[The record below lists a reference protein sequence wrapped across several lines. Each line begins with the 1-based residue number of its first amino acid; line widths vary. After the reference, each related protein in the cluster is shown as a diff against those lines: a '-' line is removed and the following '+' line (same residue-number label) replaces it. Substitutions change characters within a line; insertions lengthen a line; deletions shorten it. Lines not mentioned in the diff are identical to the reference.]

1 MILEKIAMP
10 ENVQLFPSDKILVPL
25 DKLANSVFKQKNRE
39 ATERAIYE
47 DKRLGIVTTYDL
59 EFLKGFLTQLD
70 KLVFCAATSEYLVG
84 NKFFSVR
91 RLWQK
96 IGGSHTMTSKTRK
109 LIADSVERLACTR
122 ITLNMT
128 DINEQRHYKD
138 DRQVIRKNYL
148 LPCKVVE
155 TKINGQTSDLT
166 FYISDIPPLLE
177 VTEMKKQFTTQPSSL
192 LDVPKLKSTA
202 LTLSL
207 KFYLLERIT
216 AILGSHKPHKKHFCG
231 KGKDG
236 KLAFKSATKLQKII
250 LLDAL
255 FEQCGLSDAVKWQ
268 KQEARNVIKKTLDHF
283 QAQHLISEWHFEKK
297 NGAFYSI
304 HFA

>member
-1 MILEKIAMP
+1 
-10 ENVQLFPSDKILVPL
+10 
-25 DKLANSVFKQKNRE
+25 
-39 ATERAIYE
+39 
-47 DKRLGIVTTYDL
+47 
-59 EFLKGFLTQLD
+59 
-70 KLVFCAATSEYLVG
+70 
-84 NKFFSVR
+84 
-91 RLWQK
+91 
-96 IGGSHTMTSKTRK
+96 MTNETRK

-138 DRQVIRKNYL
+138 DRQVISKNYL

-166 FYISDIPPLLE
+166 FYISDVPPLFE
-177 VTEMKKQFTTQPSSL
+177 VTEMKKQFTTQPTSL
-192 LDVPKLKSTA
+192 LVVPKLNNTA

-250 LLDAL
+250 LMDAL
-255 FEQCGLSDAVKWQ
+255 FEQRGLSDAP
-268 KQEARNVIKKTLDHF
+268 RNRKLEYRAAIAKILDHF

-297 NGAFYSI
+297 NGAFYSV